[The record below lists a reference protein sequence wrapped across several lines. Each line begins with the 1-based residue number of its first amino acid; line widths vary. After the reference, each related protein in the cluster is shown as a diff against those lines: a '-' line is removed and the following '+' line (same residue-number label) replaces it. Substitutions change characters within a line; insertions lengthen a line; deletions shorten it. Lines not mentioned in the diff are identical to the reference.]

1 MISAVRRWTL
11 RTCHFTVT
19 GLSFFLPFVNVN
31 MEADT
36 KVDCSRSAAAKP
48 DRSKQFSYCESRGG
62 TNSHCSKSTE
72 LSLATRGSDLEEW
85 EMNAAR
91 QSEPDKVLS
100 AAYDESAL
108 DFRVGIAFL
117 EPRHNIAQASAFRSG
132 SEDLM
137 ALTNSHPASS
147 CPRYHITPQRN
158 T

>member
-11 RTCHFTVT
+11 RTCLFFYP
-19 GLSFFLPFVNVN
+19 SFNVN

-36 KVDCSRSAAAKP
+36 KVTAPDPMKRGGKA

-137 ALTNSHPASS
+137 ALTNSHPASC